1 MAKEKKKGEE
11 QMVKNRRLGK
21 ENAWSQSLEKPE
33 KELGRK
39 KYMSDE
45 RTGRQQTISK
55 QRLRYYRK
63 GRKRQRKGHLIP
75 KL

>member
-1 MAKEKKKGEE
+1 
-11 QMVKNRRLGK
+11 MVKNRRPGK

-45 RTGRQQTISK
+45 STGRQQ
-55 QRLRYYRK
+55 
-63 GRKRQRKGHLIP
+63 
-75 KL
+75 